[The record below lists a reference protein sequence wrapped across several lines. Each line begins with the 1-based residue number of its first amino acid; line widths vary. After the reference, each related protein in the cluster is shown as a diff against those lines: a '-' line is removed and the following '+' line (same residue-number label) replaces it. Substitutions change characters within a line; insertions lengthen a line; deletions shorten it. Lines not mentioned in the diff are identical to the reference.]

1 MSGPAFLPSVTIAAS
16 LTIVACS
23 NPTPPPA
30 PSTPPASTAAGTTPA
45 EGAATPGSAAASPDP
60 GPSPEPGPTATPS
73 VPSSGG
79 ASGATSCAKDSDCAW
94 DDPCLPGRCGA
105 VTAAPAPAG
114 CDKSSPPEGTCVCF
128 DRRCAYRPVA
138 TRSPVS
144 VEAACTSPPGCIMDV
159 AAGTCAPGA
168 DPDARPLGEPG
179 PHCRCDGRE
188 PRRCHYVWVDAI
200 PCASDDDCWVS
211 KDGLSPIARPKKLR
225 GKRFRACKDGEN
237 VPVCQSGT
245 CTLRGMKC

>member
-1 MSGPAFLPSVTIAAS
+1 MNRTAFLPSATIVAS
-16 LTIVACS
+16 LAIAACS
-23 NPTPPPA
+23 NPTPA
-30 PSTPPASTAAGTTPA
+30 PSTPPESTAAATTPA
-45 EGAATPGSAAASPDP
+45 EGAATPGSAVASPDP
-60 GPSPEPGPTATPS
+60 GASATPDPSATPS

-94 DDPCLPGRCGA
+94 DDPCQPKRCGA
-105 VTAAPAPAG
+105 VTAAPPPAG

-144 VEAACTSPPGCIMDV
+144 VEAACTSPPDCIMDV

-200 PCASDDDCWVS
+200 PCASDADCWVS
-211 KDGLSPIARPKKLR
+211 NDGFDHPIARPKKLR
-225 GKRFRACKDGEN
+225 GKRFRPCKDGEN
-237 VPVCQSGT
+237 VPVCQSGS